1 VRNKSPES
9 AFGSAKMV
17 LWEHAS
23 RRISA
28 SSLAISTVCCSVRTS
43 SIVRAAV
50 VGEPLEAVHP
60 PVFLAWATHS

>member
-1 VRNKSPES
+1 
-9 AFGSAKMV
+9 MV
-17 LWEHAS
+17 LWEHGS

-60 PVFLAWATHS
+60 PVFLARATHS